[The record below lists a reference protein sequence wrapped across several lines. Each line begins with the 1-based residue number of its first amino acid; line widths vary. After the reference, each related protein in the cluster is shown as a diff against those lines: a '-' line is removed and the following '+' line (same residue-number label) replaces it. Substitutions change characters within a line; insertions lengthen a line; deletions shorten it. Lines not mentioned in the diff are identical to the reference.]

1 MLAMENSK
9 HKKTLG
15 KIGEEL
21 ALRYLKKKGLRIL
34 HTNWTYDHKEIDI
47 IAEDDDFMI
56 MVEVKTRNINFVESP
71 EEMIPMRKQK
81 ALINAAEAYIMIHDI
96 DKETRFDVI
105 IVVFENKKPT
115 IEHIEDAFQPGII

>member
-1 MLAMENSK
+1 MENSK

-21 ALRYLKKKGLRIL
+21 ALKYLKKKGLRIL
-34 HTNWTYDHKEIDI
+34 HTNWIYDHKEIDI

-71 EEMIPMRKQK
+71 EEMIPVRKQK
-81 ALINAAEAYIMIHDI
+81 ALIDAAEAFVLIHDI

>member
-1 MLAMENSK
+1 MKNSRD
-9 HKKTLG
+9 KKTLG

-21 ALRYLKKKGLRIL
+21 AVKFLRNKGLRIL
-34 HTNWTYDHKEIDI
+34 NINWTYQHKEIDI
-47 IAEDDDFMI
+47 VAENNDYLI
-56 MVEVKTRNINFVESP
+56 MVEVKTRNISFVESP